1 MRHYMQ
7 LLLGIV
13 LTVSLMSSVAWAQ
26 ETQPTEE
33 LAGEQAREEALLA
46 AASEIALQV
55 ANIRGLELL
64 DEIPKGVKDREE
76 LRTMLIEQLHNEI
89 PEEVFLAE
97 EQMFKRLGIFEPDVN
112 YRQLMLDLLTEQIA
126 GFYDQSAKE
135 LYIMVGL
142 PEQLQ
147 HSAMAHEIFHAIQ
160 DQHFDIGE
168 LLAPFTS
175 QENGDFALAR
185 MALIEGDA
193 TVLMIDYV
201 LYESGTLPAGRA
213 LSVADVPM
221 ITATLLEMDTEEL
234 AAAEGMSGPGMMGM
248 GESAVPSLTDS
259 VLGSAPRIVRDL
271 LLFPYIEGMRF
282 VLRARANRAW
292 SDVDAIYGDAPVSTS
307 QILHPERYF
316 AGELPIDIQV
326 DPSEALGGY
335 EPIFDSVLGEL
346 QIRSWLATHAD
357 RYEGLAEPGEV
368 AAGWR
373 GDRLLGYRNDTGEV
387 VAVHVS
393 SWENEDEAREFAS
406 AQVAIAEARYEA
418 SASHQSGAHGESWCL
433 RHGPEDDGER
443 VYIERWGELVLLI
456 DGAPSSLGETGA
468 ERDPTTYLARD
479 AVWSTLSRVPFE
491 AALAARNADK
501 DAGEVRSDEVSA
513 EGAPVAGDDAET
525 P

>member
-1 MRHYMQ
+1 M
-7 LLLGIV
+7 
-13 LTVSLMSSVAWAQ
+13 AWAQ
-26 ETQPTEE
+26 DPKPAEE
-33 LAGEQAREEALLA
+33 LVGEQAREEALLA
-46 AASEIALQV
+46 AASEIAVQV

-64 DEIPKGVKDREE
+64 AEIPKGVKDREA

-97 EQMFKRLGIFEPDVN
+97 EQMFKRLGIFEPEVN

-147 HSAMAHEIFHAIQ
+147 YSAMAHEIFHAIQ
-160 DQHFDIGE
+160 DQHFDIGA

-221 ITATLLEMDTEEL
+221 ITATLLEMNTEEL
-234 AAAEGMSGPGMMGM
+234 AATEGMGTPGMMGM

-282 VLRARANRAW
+282 VLRARANRNW
-292 SDVDAIYGDAPVSTS
+292 SDVDAIYADAPVSTT

-316 AGELPIDIQV
+316 AGELPIDVQF
-326 DPSEALGGY
+326 DAAEALGGY

-346 QIRSWLATHAD
+346 QIRSWLATHTD
-357 RYEGLAEPGEV
+357 RYEGIPDPGES

-373 GDRLLGYRNDTGEV
+373 GDRLLGYRNDSGEV

-418 SASHQSGAHGESWCL
+418 GATHQSGEHGESWCL
-433 RHGPEDDGER
+433 RHGPNTDGER
-443 VYIERWGELVLLI
+443 VYIERWGDLVLLI
-456 DGAPSSLGETGA
+456 DGAPSSLGETGE

-479 AVWSTLSRVPFE
+479 AVWNTLSRVPFE
-491 AALAARNADK
+491 AALAAREANK
-501 DAGEVRSDEVSA
+501 DAEEEQSDEVSA
-513 EGAPVAGDDAET
+513 EGAPADNDLRET
-525 P
+525 R

>member
-1 MRHYMQ
+1 MH
-7 LLLGIV
+7 LLILIGLSV
-13 LTVSLMSSVAWAQ
+13 CLMSSQAWAQ
-26 ETQPTEE
+26 DAEPAPE
-33 LAGEQAREEALLA
+33 LAGEQAREEALLS

-55 ANIRGLELL
+55 AEIRGLELL
-64 DEIPKGVKDREE
+64 SEIPKGVKDREE

-89 PEEVFLAE
+89 PEEVFVAE
-97 EQMFKRLGIFEPDVN
+97 EQMFKRLGIFEPEVN

-234 AAAEGMSGPGMMGM
+234 AAAEGMSAPGMMGM
-248 GESAVPSLTDS
+248 GESAVPSLTES

-292 SDVDAIYGDAPVSTS
+292 SDVDAIYSAAPVSTT

-316 AGELPIDIQV
+316 AGELPIDVQF
-326 DPSEALGGY
+326 DAEEALGGY

-357 RYEGLAEPGEV
+357 RFEDLPDPSAVAE
-368 AAGWR
+368 GWR
-373 GDRLLGYRNDTGEV
+373 GDRLLGYRNEAGEV

-418 SASHQSGAHGESWCL
+418 SASHQSGEHGESWCL

-443 VYIERWGELVLLI
+443 VYVERWGELVLLI
-456 DGAPSSLGETGA
+456 DGAPSSLGENGA

-479 AVWSTLSRVPFE
+479 AVWGSLARVPFE
-491 AALAARNADK
+491 AALAARQAEAELEN
-501 DAGEVRSDEVSA
+501 EVSA
-513 EGAPVAGDDAET
+513 EDAPASTDATDVE
-525 P
+525 